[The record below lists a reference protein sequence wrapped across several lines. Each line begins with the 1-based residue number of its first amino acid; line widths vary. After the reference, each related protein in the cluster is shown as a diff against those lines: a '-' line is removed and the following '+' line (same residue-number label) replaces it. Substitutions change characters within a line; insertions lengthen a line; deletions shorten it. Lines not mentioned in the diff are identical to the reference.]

1 MSSNGLSLSREF
13 FAHVEP
19 VFNRELPELAERMA
33 VGLVGEGSEC
43 FGFDDEISRDHDW
56 GPGFCIWLPKAE
68 LKEWGQR
75 LESVF
80 FRLPESFEGCATR
93 LPPRRPGLGFGSGSE
108 PLSEPGPGQDA
119 GDRSGVGDA
128 AFRVGPQAIEDFY
141 ARFTG
146 LHRPPGNWREWRG
159 IPEHFLAVCTNGEV
173 FKDGLGEFSAFREA
187 LLAFYPEDVRLKKI
201 AARCMGMAQSGQY
214 NLPRVLRRGDAV
226 TAMLCAARFAEQAL
240 SMVFLLNKRYMPFY
254 KWAYRAV
261 LDLPVLG
268 RFTGT
273 QLAALAALDFRVQ
286 ENMSGQSMSEKAVE
300 VVEELCTAVA
310 AELRAQGLSD
320 LNDDWLLAQGP
331 VVQAGIATL
340 ELRSLPVMLE

>member
-1 MSSNGLSLSREF
+1 MSSNGLSLSRAF
-13 FAHVEP
+13 FAHAEP

-68 LKEWGQR
+68 LREWGHR

-80 FRLPESFEGCATR
+80 SRLPESFEGWPTR
-93 LPPRRPGLGFGSGSE
+93 LPPRRSGLGPAAGAE
-108 PLSEPGPGQDA
+108 PEPEQGA
-119 GDRSGVGDA
+119 GDRSGIGDA

-187 LLAFYPEDVRLKKI
+187 LLAFYPEDLRLKKI

-240 SMVFLLNKRYMPFY
+240 SMVFLLNRRYMPFY

-273 QLAALAALDFRVQ
+273 KLAALAALDFSAQ
-286 ENMSGQSMSEKAVE
+286 ESMSGQGMSEKATE
-300 VVEELCTAVA
+300 VVEELCAAVA

-331 VVQAGIATL
+331 VVQSCIATP